1 MISCISGVPKSRW
14 KMVQVIGRMGRR
26 RGDKAVF
33 ITVIPG
39 KQRARGV
46 LNGHFQCVCKYDIPR
61 HSCREEGVQAG
72 SAVDGVRYMPERWP
86 LRGVQD
92 QEPNRWSIFSIY
104 PYQLSSQFYME
115 IRLSKKAAQPAC
127 VATHVPRSAQDLV
140 VRTKTKV
147 KMKLY
152 APSCLLTP
160 RPLN

>member
-1 MISCISGVPKSRW
+1 MDIFSVCVNMIFLGTVAERKEFRQ
-14 KMVQVIGRMGRR
+14 VQQLM
-26 RGDKAVF
+26 
-33 ITVIPG
+33 
-39 KQRARGV
+39 
-46 LNGHFQCVCKYDIPR
+46 
-61 HSCREEGVQAG
+61 
-72 SAVDGVRYMPERWP
+72 GVRHTPERWP

-152 APSCLLTP
+152 AASCLLTP